1 MIGTDKNNFQHLL
14 LVNTQ
19 VASVHKTSLNSSSRD
34 IRDISNTQ
42 PSKTIQLIGF
52 LGRLLGPLM
61 KVALPLLKNAPTLVG
76 QDFGIIRINTSS
88 LSS

>member
-1 MIGTDKNNFQHLL
+1 MIGTGKNNFQHLL

-42 PSKTIQLIGF
+42 PSKIIQLIGF

-61 KVALPLLKNAPTLVG
+61 KALPLLKNAPTLVG